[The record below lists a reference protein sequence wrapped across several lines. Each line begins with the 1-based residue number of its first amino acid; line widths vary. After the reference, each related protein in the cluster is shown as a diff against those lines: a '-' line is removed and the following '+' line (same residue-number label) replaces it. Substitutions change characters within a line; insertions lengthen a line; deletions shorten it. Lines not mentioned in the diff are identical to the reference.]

1 MLRSAAI
8 IVLLAAAGAASQGQ
22 QKPAPAGDTTLA
34 DEVRD
39 RERAFA
45 RTMADRNHQ
54 AFVTF
59 LSDEAIF
66 IGQTQAFRGKAAVAE
81 GWKRLFEGAQAPF
94 SWEPERVE
102 VIESGTLALSSG
114 PVRDPSGRRIGTFN
128 SVWRREADATWRIVL
143 DNGCPPC
150 EGR

>member
-1 MLRSAAI
+1 MLKSGAI
-8 IVLLAAAGAASQGQ
+8 LVLLAAAVAGAYGLQPP
-22 QKPAPAGDTTLA
+22 PAQSVKLA
-34 DEVRD
+34 EDVRE

-45 RTMADRNHQ
+45 RTMAERNHG

-59 LSDEAIF
+59 LADEAIF
-66 IGQTQAFRGKAAVAE
+66 VGEKQAFRGKAAVAE
-81 GWKRLFEGAQAPF
+81 GWKRLFDGPQAPF

-102 VIESGTLALSSG
+102 VVESGTLALSSG
-114 PVRDPSGRRIGTFN
+114 PVRDPSGKRVGTFN
-128 SVWRREADATWRIVL
+128 SVWRREADGTWKIVL